1 MTVFMER
8 MRYFKMDREK
18 EELVYE
24 IPEAEIL
31 DYWKEDSECIIYN
44 NWDRIKDWL
53 KKILRFFVF
62 LNLKKIWRFFKNRFL
77 KTKKDL
83 EIFWTCPM

>member
-1 MTVFMER
+1 MTVSMAH

-31 DYWKEDSECIIYN
+31 DYWDEDSESIIYD
-44 NWDRIKDWL
+44 NWDKIKDWL
-53 KKILRFFVF
+53 KKII
-62 LNLKKIWRFFKNRFL
+62 KK
-77 KTKKDL
+77 
-83 EIFWTCPM
+83 

>member
-1 MTVFMER
+1 MTILMER

-18 EELVYE
+18 GITISYSQ

-31 DYWKEDSECIIYN
+31 DYWDGDSESIIYD

-53 KKILRFFVF
+53 KKIWRFFVF
-62 LNLKKIWRFFKNRFL
+62 LN
-77 KTKKDL
+77 
-83 EIFWTCPM
+83 

>member
-1 MTVFMER
+1 
-8 MRYFKMDREK
+8 MDREK
-18 EELVYE
+18 GITISYSQ

-31 DYWKEDSECIIYN
+31 DHWKEDLECIIYS

-53 KKILRFFVF
+53 KKIL
-62 LNLKKIWRFFKNRFL
+62 KKIWRFLKNRFL

-83 EIFWTCPM
+83 EIFWTRHN

>member
-8 MRYFKMDREK
+8 MRYFKMNRKK

-31 DYWKEDSECIIYN
+31 DYWNEDSEYIIYS
-44 NWDRIKDWL
+44 NWDKIKDWL
-53 KKILRFFVF
+53 KKIF
-62 LNLKKIWRFFKNRFL
+62 KK
-77 KTKKDL
+77 
-83 EIFWTCPM
+83 

>member
-1 MTVFMER
+1 MTVFIVRME
-8 MRYFKMDREK
+8 YFKMDREK

-31 DYWKEDSECIIYN
+31 DYWNEDSESVIYS

-53 KKILRFFVF
+53 KKIF
-62 LNLKKIWRFFKNRFL
+62 KK
-77 KTKKDL
+77 
-83 EIFWTCPM
+83 